1 MAVYIDILR
10 DHEDDTH
17 ALYRFELTDGRSGE
31 LRIEKET
38 GEITLTKKMEG
49 DTEGFLFARASRKVW
64 LAWESGKFP
73 GKLVWAS

>member
-10 DHEDDTH
+10 DHEDDSH

-31 LRIEKET
+31 LRIEKKT
-38 GEITLTKKMEG
+38 GEITLTRKMEG
-49 DTEGFLFARASRKVW
+49 DADGLMFARAFRKVRQ
-64 LAWESGKFP
+64 AWESGKFP